1 MFDFLHKTVVDT
13 DDDGLRRLT
22 HERMK
27 VFAKFT
33 AQDCSTCK
41 LLGPGFARFA
51 DDEEYQGIL
60 FVRLSSDENPV
71 AKHLMNERAA
81 PFFVSYCQ
89 GRILECDTLQTD
101 ADVRD
106 QLNRLRAFAPH
117 TA

>member
-1 MFDFLHKTVVDT
+1 MFDFLQKAVVDT
-13 DDDGLRRLT
+13 DDEGLRRIT

-33 AQDCSTCK
+33 AADCAVCK
-41 LLGPGFARFA
+41 ALGPGFAKFA
-51 DDEEYQGIL
+51 DDDEYQGIL

-101 ADVRD
+101 DDVRE
-106 QLNRLRAFAPH
+106 QLNRLRAFAPQS
-117 TA
+117 A